1 MVTDVTGT
9 GTITAAEPGDTAAI
23 DAAGYTGTYDSEQH
37 DLLTAQPTVTG
48 AEGGT
53 WTFTYSLEEGGDY
66 GPTIPRGEDAGSY
79 TVYVKATN
87 PNYSEPLTTTVGA
100 KIDTYKLTADL
111 EDQSKT
117 FDNTADVTDDEV
129 TVELLTPFEGDDV
142 SASIDAADVK
152 YAQAGVHSGLDL
164 VAEATSVVLAGDD
177 AKNYVVTDV
186 TGTGTITAQSIDP
199 GEDPDNPD
207 NPAYSGATVNTPNN
221 VQYNGQDQAWLPT
234 VIDGQGN
241 TLIKDVDYTVSYDGD
256 TKNVRHI
263 VVTIT
268 GIGDYEGTITREYDI
283 TPATIIVT
291 ANSLSKT
298 QGQADPALTSTYE
311 GNVAGEIPGWTGY
324 ISRAAGEAP
333 GTYPIGQNTLQ
344 LADGEN
350 GFLANNYTLEFRGA
364 TFTINPLPGGG
375 GDGGDGGDGGTTP
388 TGPTPTPTN
397 PTPGPGA
404 TTTIATGVATGVIA
418 GALTDDAADAETID
432 DDETPLASG
441 TETIDDD
448 ATPLASGRE
457 DRQCWVH
464 WFMFIGMAI
473 SAVYYIGALI
483 HRRSFTSGL
492 KNFEDEILNPNDQN
506 NA

>member
-1 MVTDVTGT
+1 MDETVTKDVTYVAQW
-9 GTITAAEPGDTAAI
+9 TADFTDFEDAFEADAVGQTWTYDASERTLNIAGIYPGDEL
-23 DAAGYTGTYDSEQH
+23 TYEFD
-37 DLLTAQPTVTG
+37 
-48 AEGGT
+48 
-53 WTFTYSLEEGGDY
+53 
-66 GPTIPRGEDAGSY
+66 GEA
-79 TVYVKATN
+79 
-87 PNYSEPLTTTVGA
+87 
-100 KIDTYKLTADL
+100 
-111 EDQSKT
+111 
-117 FDNTADVTDDEV
+117 
-129 TVELLTPFEGDDV
+129 VE
-142 SASIDAADVK
+142 
-152 YAQAGVHSGLDL
+152 
-164 VAEATSVVLAGDD
+164 
-177 AKNYVVTDV
+177 
-186 TGTGTITAQSIDP
+186 
-199 GEDPDNPD
+199 
-207 NPAYSGATVNTPNN
+207 ATVN
-221 VQYNGQDQAWLPT
+221 A
-234 VIDGQGN
+234 DGQIEGAPTFKN
-241 TLIKDVDYTVSYDGD
+241 VADTASVKVTVNRGGQTSSGTASMTVAPATLTVS
-256 TKNVRHI
+256 
-263 VVTIT
+263 
-268 GIGDYEGTITREYDI
+268 
-283 TPATIIVT
+283 AT
-291 ANSLSKT
+291 NGLSKT

-311 GNVAGEIPGWTGY
+311 GAVAGEIPGWTGF

-350 GFLANNYTLEFRGA
+350 GFLASNYTLVFNGA
-364 TFTINPLPGGG
+364 TFTINPLPGG
-375 GDGGDGGDGGTTP
+375 GGDGGTTP

>member
-1 MVTDVTGT
+1 MTTFTANFTPDFTDFNEGFESGVVGDSWTYDGST
-9 GTITAAEPGDTAAI
+9 RTLDIQGLIPGDTL
-23 DAAGYTGTYDSEQH
+23 TYEFVSD
-37 DLLTAQPTVTG
+37 
-48 AEGGT
+48 EG
-53 WTFTYSLEEGGDY
+53 
-66 GPTIPRGEDAGSY
+66 IA
-79 TVYVKATN
+79 
-87 PNYSEPLTTTVGA
+87 
-100 KIDTYKLTADL
+100 
-111 EDQSKT
+111 
-117 FDNTADVTDDEV
+117 
-129 TVELLTPFEGDDV
+129 
-142 SASIDAADVK
+142 
-152 YAQAGVHSGLDL
+152 
-164 VAEATSVVLAGDD
+164 
-177 AKNYVVTDV
+177 
-186 TGTGTITAQSIDP
+186 TAQSIT
-199 GEDPDNPD
+199 
-207 NPAYSGATVNTPNN
+207 ATVEDDGSIT
-221 VQYNGQDQAWLPT
+221 GEPT
-234 VIDGQGN
+234 F
-241 TLIKDVDYTVSYDGD
+241 
-256 TKNVRHI
+256 KNVTDTAT
-263 VVTIT
+263 VKVTVT
-268 GIGDYEGTITREYDI
+268 RGGQTSSGTASMTV
-283 TPATIIVT
+283 TPATLTVNAT
-291 ANSLSKT
+291 NGLSKT

-324 ISRAAGEAP
+324 ISRAAGETP

-350 GFLANNYTLEFRGA
+350 GFLANNYTLVFNGA

-397 PTPGPGA
+397 PAPGPGA